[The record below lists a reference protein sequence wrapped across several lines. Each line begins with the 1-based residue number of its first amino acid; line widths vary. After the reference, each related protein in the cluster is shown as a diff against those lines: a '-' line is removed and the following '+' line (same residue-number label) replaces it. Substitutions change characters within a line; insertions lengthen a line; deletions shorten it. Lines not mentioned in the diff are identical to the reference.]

1 MHCRV
6 MYFGIVR
13 DYANKKE
20 EQIELNENSQLEEL
34 HQLLKKRLPKL
45 SELSTY
51 RLAVNEH
58 FAEDD
63 SMPLKDGDV
72 VAIIPPVSGG

>member
-34 HQLLKKRLPKL
+34 HQLLKERLPKL

>member
-13 DYANKKE
+13 DYANQKE

-34 HQLLKKRLPKL
+34 HQLLKERLPKL